1 MFFMSSI
8 LEISSLTLDCKSS
21 KPLYMLISS
30 DDNHVFYKKIF
41 EIFCIGNK
49 SFRINVIYVMSIRID

>member
-1 MFFMSSI
+1 MFFMSLI

-21 KPLYMLISS
+21 KPLYMFISG
-30 DDNHVFYKKIF
+30 DENHVFYKKKTF

-49 SFRINVIYVMSIRID
+49 SFMIIYVMSITID